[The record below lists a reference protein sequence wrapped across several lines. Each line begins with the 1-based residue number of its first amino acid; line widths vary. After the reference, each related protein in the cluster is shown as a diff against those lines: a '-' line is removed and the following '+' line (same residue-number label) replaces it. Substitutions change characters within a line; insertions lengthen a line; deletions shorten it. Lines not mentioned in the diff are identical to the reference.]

1 MRFTYL
7 IVHTIIAVIIYVFFR
22 KYKIASI
29 AASMIFYLQFAY
41 RICAISYNSMFA
53 LFILLLTFCL
63 LKAYETQATKFYI
76 GAGICFGCCC
86 INNPLFSFSLVLY
99 FAFCIICKYRKKSL
113 KIFSD
118 RSEIVQYRKRLEAV
132 FASKKASAKRTQM
145 NVKHKRTDA
154 FLQNTESY
162 DHMFSGEA
170 LLYIVS
176 GILPIAV
183 FALLFFFFR
192 YTLVVNY
199 LAVLL
204 VFCLVR

>member
-1 MRFTYL
+1 MVKKLKRIDYLFIISLITVFLFHFCCILVVNVPRDETFYITIPFRLINGDSLVQHEWHLSQFSSFFSYFPVYFYTRVIRSTEGILLFMRFTYL

-86 INNPLFSFSLVLY
+86 INNPLFSF
-99 FAFCIICKYRKKSL
+99 
-113 KIFSD
+113 
-118 RSEIVQYRKRLEAV
+118 E
-132 FASKKASAKRTQM
+132 
-145 NVKHKRTDA
+145 
-154 FLQNTESY
+154 TES
-162 DHMFSGEA
+162 GP
-170 LLYIVS
+170 V
-176 GILPIAV
+176 
-183 FALLFFFFR
+183 
-192 YTLVVNY
+192 
-199 LAVLL
+199 
-204 VFCLVR
+204 